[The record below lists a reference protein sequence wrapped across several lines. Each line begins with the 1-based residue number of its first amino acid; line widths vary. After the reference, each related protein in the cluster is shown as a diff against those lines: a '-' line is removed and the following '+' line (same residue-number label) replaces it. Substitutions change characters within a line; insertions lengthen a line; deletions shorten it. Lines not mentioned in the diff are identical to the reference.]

1 MNDIVI
7 NITVMTLI
15 WFITILLFKYIDWQ
29 TDYIVNRFYDKNLK
43 LNNEK
48 KGKFKVVNIFG
59 NRHTNITSEVFD
71 DLVIQWGVSRD
82 FLLFKRAVGTIN
94 EKEKELLAKWET
106 MQKGKTVKNSEGLYT
121 YENFDYDNF

>member
-7 NITVMTLI
+7 NITIMTLI

-29 TDYIVNRFYDKNLK
+29 TDYLVNRFYDKNLK

-59 NRHTNITSEVFD
+59 NRHTHITPEVFD

-94 EKEKELLAKWET
+94 EKEKELLTKWET

>member
-7 NITVMTLI
+7 NITIMTLI

-59 NRHTNITSEVFD
+59 NRHTYITSEVFD